1 MEQQRFDEITRA
13 LAAGT
18 SRRALLRR
26 LGAAL
31 GGALA
36 FGATSGIAAPKDGN
50 GGSPQ
55 GRCADG
61 FTNCRGTCVSL
72 LGDRDNCG
80 ACATACPDVT
90 ICLNGECACPNPD
103 EEYVGGAC
111 YDLDSPLNCGSVG
124 NVCSGNTLY
133 CVDRTCVECLDNI
146 DCKLGT
152 ATGTCQGGTCLC
164 VERGGSGCD
173 YSVDHTIAAEDCCRW
188 EETDSPVF
196 CNPGGVCGGPGAYCT
211 SSRSCAS
218 GSCLFNVCD

>member
-111 YDLDSPLNCGSVG
+111 VDLATDPQNCGG
-124 NVCSGNTLY
+124 IGEVCPGTAQY
-133 CVDRTCVECLDNI
+133 CVESTCVECAEAIPCPGGGRCENGA
-146 DCKLGT
+146 CVCGLGSSC
-152 ATGTCQGGTCLC
+152 TGTF
-164 VERGGSGCD
+164 
-173 YSVDHTIAAEDCCRW
+173 DCCRVDASNW
-188 EETDSPVF
+188 VYCHE
-196 CNPGGVCGGPGAYCT
+196 GVCGGPGARCNSLANAYEQ
-211 SSRSCAS
+211 CAS
-218 GSCLFNVCD
+218 GVCLTSPNGEEYCQ